1 MQPERLRW
9 LTLGFSLLRSKW
21 MMTRMTTLR
30 SRTGREVARS
40 SSFTFF
46 YLFSGFSFLAQYI
59 LFADVCNR
67 LFFCLDVLLHLFI
80 FMDLYL

>member
-1 MQPERLRW
+1 M
-9 LTLGFSLLRSKW
+9 
-21 MMTRMTTLR
+21 LR
-30 SRTGREVARS
+30 SRTGWEVARP

-59 LFADVCNR
+59 LFADVCSR

-80 FMDLYL
+80 SWTRTFDFWIMHGYF